1 MIKRILGLM
10 IMAALFAACGNTK
23 DEKPAEPVAEAT
35 ELAFAS
41 LTESP
46 DQYLDK
52 EITVKGKVVHVC
64 VHSGKKMYIV
74 GEDPDIRLFV
84 SAGDEVPKF
93 SMDLLGSEIAVTGTL
108 AKIETGAE
116 MGKEEAAAGEAD
128 CETEAAVAAQP
139 VLADMVLNY
148 KAHTQK

>member
-1 MIKRILGLM
+1 MKRIIGLL
-10 IMAALFAACGNTK
+10 IIAAMFAACGNTTE
-23 DEKPAEPVAEAT
+23 EKTDDSATDAT
-35 ELAFAS
+35 EMSFAS
-41 LTESP
+41 ITENP

-74 GEDPDIRLFV
+74 GDDPDIRLFV
-84 SAGDEVPKF
+84 SAGEEVPKF
-93 SMDLLGSEIAVTGTL
+93 PMDLLGSEIAVTGTL
-108 AKIETGAE
+108 KKIETGAE
-116 MGKEEAAAGEAD
+116 MGKEEAAAGEED

-148 KAHTQK
+148 KDHTLK